1 MLIDLNLTL
10 DLDSLN
16 FFLKS
21 QNITLIN
28 YVKFMCFFKNSIKI
42 NNIFMTAYENV
53 LHEKQLNKILI
64 VFFYSYK

>member
-28 YVKFMCFFKNSIKI
+28 YVKFMCFFKNNIKM

-53 LHEKQLNKILI
+53 LHEKQLNKIII